1 MSGKG
6 ELIRALD
13 NVNVISAG
21 TIVKIFK
28 YGYTARRNIY
38 GNIC

>member
-1 MSGKG
+1 MSGKR

-13 NVNVISAG
+13 NVNVISAE
-21 TIVKIFK
+21 TIAKIFK

-38 GNIC
+38 GYIF